1 MPSAFPPS
9 RSRRV
14 VAALALAALAACSTT
29 EQAADGHEHQ
39 HVHPDVTSFGQP
51 DRPITGPQGAVPQFV
66 VECGFSHAAMD
77 DPIVYPG
84 QPGASHLHV
93 FFGNREVDAHSTTAT
108 LLTGTTTCDQSED
121 LAAYWAP
128 ALLRDGESLD
138 PVKSTA
144 YYRPGLGVDPT
155 TVQAYPVGFQMVA
168 GNSGATGEQP
178 VSIVAWSCGVGIAR
192 ESTPPVCPEGRDLRL
207 IVTFPDCWD
216 GVHLDSPD
224 HHAHVAYSS
233 GGACPSAWPVPVPQL
248 QLSVEYPVTGPTDG
262 LMLASGGLLS
272 GHADFMNGWEQDEL
286 ERQVAICLHR
296 EVVCGVTSGK
306 ITG

>member
-1 MPSAFPPS
+1 
-9 RSRRV
+9 
-14 VAALALAALAACSTT
+14 
-29 EQAADGHEHQ
+29 
-39 HVHPDVTSFGQP
+39 
-51 DRPITGPQGAVPQFV
+51 VPQFV
-66 VECGFSHAAMD
+66 VECGYSHAAMD

-93 FFGNREVDAHSTTAT
+93 FFGNREVNADSTTSS
-108 LLTGTTTCDQSED
+108 LLGGTTTCDQSED
-121 LAAYWAP
+121 LAAYWTP
-128 ALLRDGESLD
+128 ALLRDGEMLE

-155 TVQAYPVGFQMVA
+155 TVQAYPVGMQMVA

-192 ESTPPVCPEGRDLRL
+192 EATPPECPDGRNLRL

-216 GVHLDSPD
+216 GVNLDSAD

-233 GGACPSAWPVPVPQL
+233 GGECPSAWPVPVPQL
-248 QLSVEYPVTGPTDG
+248 QLSVEYPVTGRTDG
-262 LMLASGGLLS
+262 LQLASGGLLS

-286 ERQVAICLHR
+286 ERQVALCLHR

-306 ITG
+306 ISG